1 MTYKHIALIT
11 TGLLIIFGVVFY
23 SVRYVNTDPENKE
36 PEQIKVYSDI
46 ERQNIVNSLETNNAK
61 SSAEKNNILES
72 LDSVNNSYSHS
83 ERINILEQL

>member
-11 TGLLIIFGVVFY
+11 TGLLIIFGALFY
-23 SVRYVNTDPENKE
+23 GVRYVNTDPENKE

-46 ERQNIVNSLETNNAK
+46 ERQNIVDSLETNNAK
-61 SSAEKNNILES
+61 SSDERKNILKS

-83 ERINILEQL
+83 ERVNILERL